1 MVVELNLSL
10 KHAQGLRPVPHS
22 TPHVSVRASK
32 TLLTLVSV
40 VNLGPKCRS
49 LLCHHVVNGDIRHR
63 DTNLGFNVPG
73 IEGTVSDLVV
83 G

>member
-22 TPHVSVRASK
+22 TPHVSVRALK
-32 TLLTLVSV
+32 TLLTLV
-40 VNLGPKCRS
+40 NFINPGPECRPF
-49 LLCHHVVNGDIRHR
+49 LCRHVINGDIRHC
-63 DTNLGFNVPG
+63 DANFGFDVPG
-73 IEGTVSDLVV
+73 IEGIVSDLVV

>member
-10 KHAQGLRPVPHS
+10 KHAQGLRPVPHL
-22 TPHVSVRASK
+22 TPHVSVRALK
-32 TLLTLVSV
+32 TLLTPVNF

-49 LLCHHVVNGDIRHR
+49 LLPRHVVNGDICHR
-63 DTNLGFNVPG
+63 DANFGFHVPG

-83 G
+83 R

>member
-1 MVVELNLSL
+1 MVVELHLSL

-22 TPHVSVRASK
+22 TPHVSVRALK

-40 VNLGPKCRS
+40 VNPGPECRPF
-49 LLCHHVVNGDIRHR
+49 LRCHVINGNVCHCN
-63 DTNLGFNVPG
+63 TNFGFDVPG
-73 IEGTVSDLVV
+73 IEGAVFDLVV

>member
-1 MVVELNLSL
+1 MVVELYLSL

-40 VNLGPKCRS
+40 VNPAPECRPF
-49 LLCHHVVNGDIRHR
+49 LRRHVVDGDICHR
-63 DTNLGFNVPG
+63 NANLGFDVPG
-73 IEGTVSDLVV
+73 IEGTVFDLMV

>member
-22 TPHVSVRASK
+22 TPHVSVRALK
-32 TLLTLVSV
+32 TLLTLVNFI
-40 VNLGPKCRS
+40 NLGSECRPF
-49 LLCHHVVNGDIRHR
+49 LCCHVVNGDICHR
-63 DTNLGFNVPG
+63 NANFGFDFPG
-73 IEGTVSDLVV
+73 IEGAVFDLVV

>member
-22 TPHVSVRASK
+22 TPHVSVRALK
-32 TLLTLVSV
+32 TLLTLVNFINS
-40 VNLGPKCRS
+40 GPECRPLFRS
-49 LLCHHVVNGDIRHR
+49 HVINGDICHR
-63 DTNLGFNVPG
+63 DANFGFDVPG
-73 IEGTVSDLVV
+73 IEGAVFDLVV

>member
-22 TPHVSVRASK
+22 MPQVSVRALK
-32 TLLTLVSV
+32 TLLTLV
-40 VNLGPKCRS
+40 NFIDPGPECHPF
-49 LLCHHVVNGDIRHR
+49 LCCHVINGDICHR
-63 DTNLGFNVPG
+63 NANFGFDVPG
-73 IEGTVSDLVV
+73 IEGAVFDLMV